1 MSGGITQLVST
12 GVQDAHLT
20 GTPQVSFFRSQ
31 YKQYTH
37 FAHSVERQLIQGLP
51 TPGGISTVR
60 IERKGDLL
68 SYMYLTAR
76 DNTGKLRTDLNWSQI
91 IDRVEVL
98 VGGQVI
104 DLQDPFY
111 TFVIDP
117 VCMANKFS
125 QRYYP
130 QNVAIQQ
137 QDTPFYPLKFFFCK
151 EWQTALP
158 LIALQMHDVDIRI
171 TWSQNLASQFPQ
183 SAPTGIDLD
192 SATESASALYSITSG
207 GPDESATITV
217 SNVIGEVSLGAIV
230 TGTNFSGN
238 FAYVSATSITNGE
251 GTVTLELSGS
261 QSWSAVSAGS
271 PLEIQFYDP
280 PAAGSLYVPAVG
292 SAATSVVATVN
303 SAYGEQVV
311 PGMVVTN
318 LPTIVGLVYVS
329 AVTYSS
335 NTNIAQTVTLNFAS
349 QTFSAIVSQNVGF
362 FYPNVSVEPTA
373 PNSLQFSC
381 WADFI
386 YLDVNERDYF
396 AKNKFDMLITQ
407 VQRVPITNDYVQEIV
422 FNHPVKFIASN
433 VAAYSNVNQQLLMQI
448 NGVDISEYKSLP
460 HWVDV
465 PQYYHTPYGYH
476 GAGKD
481 TKSPVMLIPFCLD
494 TANYQPTGTL
504 NFSRID
510 NFRIKSVLASGY
522 PLNTILGSSV
532 GVAPQGYFYA
542 VNYNILTIQSGMG
555 GLRYGN

>member
-12 GVQDAHLT
+12 GVQDVHLT

-68 SYMYLTAR
+68 SYMYMTAR
-76 DNTGKLRTDLNWSQI
+76 DSTGKLRSDLDWSQI

-98 VGGQVI
+98 IGGQVV

-111 TFVIDP
+111 TYTIDP
-117 VCMANKFS
+117 VCMASKFS
-125 QRYYP
+125 QRYYA
-130 QNVAIQQ
+130 QSQSIQR
-137 QDTPFYPLKFFFCK
+137 QDNPFYPFKFFFCK

-183 SAPTGIDLD
+183 NPPTGIDLGSSVND
-192 SATESASALYSITSG
+192 GSALYSITSG
-207 GPDESATITV
+207 GPATSATLTV
-217 SNVIGEVSLGAIV
+217 SNVIGSVNLGAIV
-230 TGTNFSGN
+230 IGSNFTGS
-238 FAYVSATSITNGE
+238 AYVSAKSITSGA
-251 GTVTLELSGS
+251 GTVTVQLASS
-261 QSWSAVSAGS
+261 QSWGAVTAAA
-271 PLEIQFYDP
+271 PVEVEFYDP
-280 PAAGSLYVPAVG
+280 PASGSLYVPAVG

-303 SAYGEQVV
+303 SVYGAQIV

-318 LPTIVGLVYVS
+318 LPTITGLVYVS
-329 AVTYSS
+329 AVTYSA
-335 NTNIAQTVTLNFAS
+335 NNLAATVTLNFAS
-349 QTFSAIVSQNVGF
+349 QTFSAIISQAVGF
-362 FYPNVSVEPTA
+362 FYPNVSTEPVA

-381 WADFI
+381 WANFM

-465 PQYYHTPYGYH
+465 PQYYHTPFGYH
-476 GAGKD
+476 GAGH
-481 TKSPVMLIPFCLD
+481 TYNSPVLLIPFALD
-494 TANYQPTGTL
+494 TASYQPTGTL

-532 GVAPQGYFYA
+532 GTAPQGYFYA
-542 VNYNILTIQSGMG
+542 VNYNVLTIQNGMG

>member
-12 GVQDAHLT
+12 GVQDVHLT
-20 GTPQVSFFRSQ
+20 GSPQVSFFRSQ

-51 TPGGISTVR
+51 TPGGISTIR

-76 DNTGKLRTDLNWSQI
+76 DTTGKLRADLDSSQI

-98 VGGQVI
+98 ICGQVI

-111 TFVIDP
+111 TYVIDP

-130 QNVAIQQ
+130 QSQAIQQ
-137 QDTPFYPLKFFFCK
+137 QDNTFYPLKFFFCK
-151 EWQTALP
+151 EWQTSLP

-183 SAPTGIDLD
+183 NPPTGVN
-192 SATESASALYSITSG
+192 TENASQDGSALYSISSG
-207 GPDESATITV
+207 GPATSATMTV
-217 SNVIGEVSLGAIV
+217 SNVIGQVNTGAIV
-230 TGTNFSGN
+230 VGSNFTGLS
-238 FAYVSATSITNGE
+238 YVSATSITSGA
-251 GTVTLELSGS
+251 GTVTAQLSSS
-261 QSWSAVSAGS
+261 QSWSAVTTAA
-271 PLEIQFYDP
+271 PVELQFYDP
-280 PAAGSLYVPAVG
+280 PAAGSIYVPVVG
-292 SAATSVVATVN
+292 SAATRIVATVN
-303 SAYGEQVV
+303 SVYGDQIV

-318 LPTIVGLVYVS
+318 LPTISGLVYVS
-329 AVTYSS
+329 AVTYSA
-335 NTNIAQTVTLNFAS
+335 NNLAATVTLNFRS
-349 QTFSAIVSQNVGF
+349 QTFSAIVSQQVGF
-362 FYPNVSVEPTA
+362 FYPNVSTEPTA
-373 PNSLQFSC
+373 PVNLQFSA
-381 WADFI
+381 WANFM

-407 VQRVPITNDYVQEIV
+407 VQRVPIGNDYTQDIV

-433 VAAYSNVNQQLLMQI
+433 VASYSNVNQQLLMQI

-465 PQYYHTPYGYH
+465 PQYYHTPFGYH
-476 GAGKD
+476 GAGH
-481 TKSPVMLIPFCLD
+481 TYRSPVMLVPFCLD
-494 TANYQPTGTL
+494 TASYQPTGTL

-510 NFRIKSVLASGY
+510 NFRLKSVLASGY
-522 PLNTILGSSV
+522 PLNAVLGSGV

-542 VNYNILTIQSGMG
+542 VNYNVLTIQNGMG

>member
-12 GVQDAHLT
+12 GVQDVHLT
-20 GTPQVSFFRSQ
+20 GSPQVSFFRSQ

-60 IERKGDLL
+60 VERKGDLL
-68 SYMYLTAR
+68 SYMYMTAR
-76 DNTGKLRTDLNWSQI
+76 DNTGKLRTDLDWSQI

-98 VGGQVI
+98 IGGQVI

-111 TFVIDP
+111 TYTIDP

-125 QRYYP
+125 QRYYA
-130 QNVAIQQ
+130 QSQSIQR
-137 QDTPFYPLKFFFCK
+137 QDNAFYPFKFFFCK

-171 TWSQNLASQFPQ
+171 TWSQNLATQFPQ
-183 SAPTGIDLD
+183 NPPTGIDIP
-192 SATESASALYSITSG
+192 SSTEDASALYSISSG
-207 GPDESATITV
+207 GPATSATLTV
-217 SNVIGEVSLGAIV
+217 SNVIGTVNLGAIV
-230 TGTNFSGN
+230 IGSNFTGST
-238 FAYVSATSITNGE
+238 YVSSKSITSGA
-251 GTVTLELSGS
+251 GTVTVQLANS
-261 QSWSAVSAGS
+261 QSWGAVSN
-271 PLEIQFYDP
+271 PVELQFFDP
-280 PAAGSLYVPAVG
+280 PASGSIYVPAVAV
-292 SAATSVVATVN
+292 AATSVVATVN
-303 SAYGEQVV
+303 STYGVDVV

-318 LPTIVGLVYVS
+318 VYVS
-329 AVTYSS
+329 AVTYSA
-335 NTNIAQTVTLNFAS
+335 NNLVATVTLNFAS
-349 QTFSAIVSQNVGF
+349 QTFTAIISQQVGF
-362 FYPNVSVEPTA
+362 FYPNVSTEPVA

-381 WADFI
+381 WANFI
-386 YLDVNERDYF
+386 YLDVNERDHF

-433 VAAYSNVNQQLLMQI
+433 VASYSNVNQQLLMQI
-448 NGVDISEYKSLP
+448 NGVDIGEYKSLP

-465 PQYYHTPYGYH
+465 PQYYHTPFGYH
-476 GAGKD
+476 GAGHSYN
-481 TKSPVMLIPFCLD
+481 SPVMLIPFALD
-494 TANYQPTGTL
+494 TASYQPTGTL

-542 VNYNILTIQSGMG
+542 VNYNILTIQNGMG

>member
-12 GVQDAHLT
+12 GVQDVHLT

-68 SYMYLTAR
+68 SYMYMTAR
-76 DNTGKLRTDLNWSQI
+76 DSTGKLRSDLDWSQI

-98 VGGQVI
+98 IGGQVV

-111 TFVIDP
+111 TYTIDP
-117 VCMANKFS
+117 VCMASKFS
-125 QRYYP
+125 QRYYA
-130 QNVAIQQ
+130 QSQSIQR
-137 QDTPFYPLKFFFCK
+137 QDNPFYPFKFFFCK

-183 SAPTGIDLD
+183 NPPTGIDLGSSVND
-192 SATESASALYSITSG
+192 GSALYSITSG
-207 GPDESATITV
+207 GPATSATLTV
-217 SNVIGEVSLGAIV
+217 SNVIGTVNLGAIV
-230 TGTNFSGN
+230 IGSNFTGS
-238 FAYVSATSITNGE
+238 AYVSAKSITSGA
-251 GTVTLELSGS
+251 GTVTVQLASS
-261 QSWSAVSAGS
+261 QSWGAVTAGA
-271 PLEIQFYDP
+271 PVELEFYDP
-280 PAAGSLYVPAVG
+280 PASGSIYVPAVG

-303 SAYGEQVV
+303 STYGVQIV

-318 LPTIVGLVYVS
+318 LPTITGLVYVS
-329 AVTYSS
+329 AVTYSA
-335 NTNIAQTVTLNFAS
+335 NNLAATVTLNFAS
-349 QTFSAIVSQNVGF
+349 QTFSAIISQAVGF
-362 FYPNVSVEPTA
+362 FYPNVSTEPVA

-381 WADFI
+381 WANFM

-465 PQYYHTPYGYH
+465 PQYYHTPFGYH
-476 GAGKD
+476 GAGH
-481 TKSPVMLIPFCLD
+481 TYNSPVLLIPFALD
-494 TANYQPTGTL
+494 TASYQPTGTL

-532 GVAPQGYFYA
+532 GTAPQGYFYA
-542 VNYNILTIQSGMG
+542 VNYNVLTIQNGMG

>member
-1 MSGGITQLVST
+1 MSGGITQLVSV
-12 GVQDAHLT
+12 GVQDVHLT

-37 FAHSVERQLIQGLP
+37 FAHSVERQIIQGQP

-60 IERKGDLL
+60 VERKGDLL

-76 DNTGKLRTDLNWSQI
+76 DNTGKLRTDLDWSQI

-98 VGGQVI
+98 IGGQVI

-117 VCMANKFS
+117 VCMASKFS

-130 QNVAIQQ
+130 QNLAIQQ

-171 TWSQNLASQFPQ
+171 TWSQSLASQFPQ
-183 SAPTGIDLD
+183 SAPTGVNLG
-192 SATESASALYSITSG
+192 SAFQDGSALYSISSG
-207 GPDESATITV
+207 GPATSATMTV
-217 SNVIGEVSLGAIV
+217 SNVIGQVNLGAIV
-230 TGTNFSGN
+230 VGSNFTGN
-238 FAYVSATSITNGE
+238 FAYVSATSITSGA
-251 GTVTLELSGS
+251 GTVTAQLSSS
-261 QSWSAVSAGS
+261 QSWSAVSAAN
-271 PLEIQFYDP
+271 PVELQFYDP
-280 PAAGSLYVPAVG
+280 PAAGSLYVPAVAV
-292 SAATSVVATVN
+292 AATSVVATVN
-303 SAYGEQVV
+303 SVYGVQIV

-318 LPTIVGLVYVS
+318 LSTITGLVYVS

-335 NTNIAQTVTLNFAS
+335 NNNAATVTLNFAS
-349 QTFSAIVSQNVGF
+349 QTFTAIVSQNVGF
-362 FYPNVSVEPTA
+362 FYPNVATEPTA
-373 PNSLQFSC
+373 PNNLLFGC

-396 AKNKFDMLITQ
+396 AKNKFEMLITQ
-407 VQRVPITNDYVQEIV
+407 VQRVPIANDYTQEIV

-433 VAAYSNVNQQLLMQI
+433 VASYSNVNQQLLMQI
-448 NGVDISEYKSLP
+448 NGTDVGEYRSLP

-465 PQYYHTPYGYH
+465 PQYYHTPFGYH
-476 GAGKD
+476 GAGHTYK
-481 TKSPVMLIPFCLD
+481 TPVMLIPFCLD
-494 TANYQPTGTL
+494 TASYQPTGTL

-522 PLNTILGSSV
+522 PLNTVLGSGV

-542 VNYNILTIQSGMG
+542 VNYNVLTIQSGMG

>member
-1 MSGGITQLVST
+1 MSGGITQLVSV
-12 GVQDAHLT
+12 GVQDVHLT

-37 FAHSVERQLIQGLP
+37 FAHSVERQIIQGQP

-60 IERKGDLL
+60 VERKGDLL

-76 DNTGKLRTDLNWSQI
+76 DNTGKLRSDLDWSQI

-117 VCMANKFS
+117 VCMASKFS
-125 QRYYP
+125 QRYYA
-130 QNVAIQQ
+130 QSQAIQQ

-171 TWSQNLASQFPQ
+171 TWSQTLASQFPQ
-183 SAPTGIDLD
+183 SAPTGINIG
-192 SATESASALYSITSG
+192 SAFQDGSALYSISSG
-207 GPDESATITV
+207 GPAENATITV
-217 SNVIGEVSLGAIV
+217 SNVIGQVNLGAIV
-230 TGTNFSGN
+230 VGSNFSGN
-238 FAYVSATSITNGE
+238 FAYVSATSITSGA
-251 GTVTLELSGS
+251 GTVTVELSGS
-261 QSWSAVSAGS
+261 QSWAAVSAAN
-271 PLEIQFYDP
+271 PVEVQFYDP
-280 PAAGSLYVPAVG
+280 PAAGSLYVPAVAV
-292 SAATSVVATVN
+292 AATSVVATVN
-303 SAYGEQVV
+303 STYGAQIV

-318 LPTIVGLVYVS
+318 LPTITGLVYVS
-329 AVTYSS
+329 AVTYSA
-335 NTNIAQTVTLNFAS
+335 NNIAATVTLNFAS
-349 QTFSAIVSQNVGF
+349 QTFTAIVSQNVGF
-362 FYPNVSVEPTA
+362 FYPNVSTEPTA

-386 YLDVNERDYF
+386 YLDVNERDFF

-407 VQRVPITNDYVQEIV
+407 VQRVPIATDYTQEIV

-433 VAAYSNVNQQLLMQI
+433 VASYSNVNQQLLMQI
-448 NGVDISEYKSLP
+448 NGTDVGEYRSLP

-465 PQYYHTPYGYH
+465 PQYYHTPFGYH
-476 GAGKD
+476 GAGH
-481 TKSPVMLIPFCLD
+481 TYKSPVMLIPFCLD
-494 TANYQPTGTL
+494 TASYQPTGTL

-522 PLNTILGSSV
+522 PLNTILGSGV

-542 VNYNILTIQSGMG
+542 VNYNVLTIQNGMG

>member
-1 MSGGITQLVST
+1 MSGGITQLVSV
-12 GVQDAHLT
+12 GVQDVHLT

-37 FAHSVERQLIQGLP
+37 FAHSVERQIIQGQP

-60 IERKGDLL
+60 VERKGDLL

-76 DNTGKLRTDLNWSQI
+76 DNNGKLRTDLDWSQI

-98 VGGQVI
+98 IGGQVI

-117 VCMANKFS
+117 VCMASKFS

-130 QNVAIQQ
+130 QNLAIQQ

-171 TWSQNLASQFPQ
+171 TWSQSLASQFPQ
-183 SAPTGIDLD
+183 SAPTGVNLG
-192 SATESASALYSITSG
+192 SAFQDGSALYSISSG
-207 GPDESATITV
+207 GPAENATITV
-217 SNVIGEVSLGAIV
+217 SNVIGQVNLGAIV
-230 TGTNFSGN
+230 VGSNFTGNY
-238 FAYVSATSITNGE
+238 AYVSATSITSGA
-251 GTVTLELSGS
+251 GTATLELSGS
-261 QSWSAVSAGS
+261 QSWSAVSAAN
-271 PLEIQFYDP
+271 PVELQFYDP
-280 PAAGSLYVPAVG
+280 PAAGSLYVPAVAV
-292 SAATSVVATVN
+292 AATSVVATVN
-303 SAYGEQVV
+303 SVYGVQIV

-318 LPTIVGLVYVS
+318 LSTITGLVYVS

-335 NTNIAQTVTLNFAS
+335 NNNAATVTLNFAS
-349 QTFSAIVSQNVGF
+349 QTFTAIVSQNVGF
-362 FYPNVSVEPTA
+362 FYPNVATEPTA
-373 PNSLQFSC
+373 PNNLQFSC

-396 AKNKFDMLITQ
+396 AKNKFEMLITQ
-407 VQRVPITNDYVQEIV
+407 VQRVPIANDYTQEIV

-433 VAAYSNVNQQLLMQI
+433 VASYSNVNQQLLMQI
-448 NGVDISEYKSLP
+448 NGTDVGEYRSLP

-465 PQYYHTPYGYH
+465 PQYYHTPFGYH
-476 GAGKD
+476 GAGHTYK
-481 TKSPVMLIPFCLD
+481 TPVMLIPFCLD
-494 TANYQPTGTL
+494 TASYQPTGTL

-522 PLNTILGSSV
+522 PLNTVLGSGV

-542 VNYNILTIQSGMG
+542 VNYNVLTIQSGMG